1 MSLPITLFYA
11 GFFAIFA
18 LVLSFRAGIYR
29 GKAKASILY
38 GEPISWE
45 LAERVRVHQNFLEYV
60 PLMLIMMG
68 LIEAND
74 GPEMFLY
81 VTGDLL
87 ILARIAHAI
96 GLKHDD
102 MSNKWRAVGA
112 GGTALITLA
121 TAGYALWTS
130 TPAIIA
136 RFSGS

>member
-29 GKAKASILY
+29 GTAKASILY
-38 GEPISWE
+38 GDPINWE
-45 LAERVRVHQNFLEYV
+45 LAQRVRVHQNFLEYV

-68 LIEAND
+68 LIEANG
-74 GPEMFLY
+74 GPDMYLY
-81 VTGDLL
+81 VAGDLL
-87 ILARIAHAI
+87 VLARIAHAI

-102 MSNKWRAVGA
+102 MANKWRAVGA
-112 GGTALITLA
+112 GGTALITVV
-121 TAGYALWTS
+121 TAGYALWMS

-136 RFSGS
+136 RLSGS